1 MAFPRN
7 GLRPSKK
14 PIAPC
19 LGPSSLGNKRS
30 KKSVMSSP
38 TLPMHRRWLPLSRPR
53 REGSAADM
61 KRIGLIAGSGQF
73 PLLWARAAKQQGYE
87 VMAVA
92 HVGETAKELEGI
104 ADSVVWVRLGE
115 LGKIVDAFKS
125 ANVTEAVLA
134 GGIRKG
140 RIFTDAKPDWRA
152 LALLTRVGLKND
164 DAVLRALS
172 DELAREGIAVQ
183 ESTALLSFLLTPKG
197 LLTGRSITPEEEKDI
212 ALGFRIVRGP

>member
-14 PIAPC
+14 PIVSC
-19 LGPSSLGNKRS
+19 FGPSSLRKKRS
-30 KKSVMSSP
+30 KKSAMTSP
-38 TLPMHRRWLPLSRPR
+38 TLPMHRRWLPLSRHR

-92 HVGETAKELEGI
+92 HSAPTSKELEGI

-125 ANVTEAVLA
+125 PNVT
-134 GGIRKG
+134 G
-140 RIFTDAKPDWRA
+140 
-152 LALLTRVGLKND
+152 
-164 DAVLRALS
+164 
-172 DELAREGIAVQ
+172 
-183 ESTALLSFLLTPKG
+183 
-197 LLTGRSITPEEEKDI
+197 
-212 ALGFRIVRGP
+212 